1 MIVYTKRV
9 VNNKTTNNR
18 KTEVKKM
25 NKVKSLNPKKYEN
38 FVVHDMDIVDKKT
51 AEFFY
56 CISSSYIQ
64 LAEVRGSYRIE
75 RYKEEFGICEYHF
88 LNDDIVKIV
97 FDNPVHNCVTTVFV
111 K

>member
-1 MIVYTKRV
+1 
-9 VNNKTTNNR
+9 
-18 KTEVKKM
+18 M
-25 NKVKSLNPKKYEN
+25 NKIKSVNIKKYED
-38 FVVHDMDIVDKKT
+38 FTVHDMDIVDKKT

-56 CISSSYIQ
+56 FISNSYKP

-88 LNDDIVKIV
+88 LNDNIVKIV
-97 FDNPVHNCVTTVFV
+97 FDNAEHNYITTVFV